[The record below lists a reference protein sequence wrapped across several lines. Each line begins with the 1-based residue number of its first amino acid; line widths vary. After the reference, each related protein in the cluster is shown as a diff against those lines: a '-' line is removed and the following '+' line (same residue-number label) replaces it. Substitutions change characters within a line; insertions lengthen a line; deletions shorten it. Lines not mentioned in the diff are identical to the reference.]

1 MTLIVTMSVIL
12 IVTIIAIITVAV
24 VSAIHA
30 NIVYFAEPPN
40 PDSQMSCCRA
50 QRTPESSDQK
60 GALTVDYKHF
70 WGGVNDQGHSFRDLL
85 SPVQV

>member
-12 IVTIIAIITVAV
+12 IVTIIAIIIAIITVAV

-60 GALTVDYKHF
+60 RCI
-70 WGGVNDQGHSFRDLL
+70 NR
-85 SPVQV
+85 